1 MHSNFRRFD
10 LDHNHTVDKG
20 EFRAVMGP
28 GGMNLAP
35 HDVETLMSKFYPPG
49 EEELDYEHFMR
60 VIHEYA
66 DKVIRSM

>member
-10 LDHNHTVDKG
+10 LDHNHTVSKS

-28 GGMNLAP
+28 GGMSLPPA
-35 HDVETLMSKFYPPG
+35 DVETLMEKFYPPG
-49 EEELDYEHFMR
+49 QEEVNYEDFMR
-60 VIHEYA
+60 VIHTYA